1 MAEAAQPTCP
11 MVLPVGGFG
20 LILHLLLCKKISQD
34 PNDFSELKRGQLDW
48 LNQSSMLSSELIV
61 LTMNSD

>member
-1 MAEAAQPTCP
+1 MDGISGLKWCPWWGCGDAAEAAQPTCP

-34 PNDFSELKRGQLDW
+34 PNDFSELKRGQLD
-48 LNQSSMLSSELIV
+48 
-61 LTMNSD
+61 